1 LNVKTTFLAG
11 LCLSVLALTGCSAAA
26 RPELTTWSDG
36 ACTESNPG
44 VSLSVDYL
52 GDVVTH
58 CAENYEGN
66 GWELFEA
73 AGFKV
78 EGTDKYP
85 TAFACQ
91 IDDQPS
97 DAKCDDAPGAYWGYY
112 IATRGIWGYATSG
125 AADRK
130 STCGTH
136 EGWVYME
143 TEATKLHLPEPS
155 EFTCK

>member
-1 LNVKTTFLAG
+1 MNFKFTLAVG
-11 LCLSVLALTGCSAAA
+11 LSLAALTLSGCSPLAS
-26 RPELTTWSDG
+26 PEKPTWSNG
-36 ACTESNPG
+36 ACSESNPG

-52 GDVVTH
+52 GVVETH
-58 CAENYEGN
+58 CAENFEGN
-66 GWELFEA
+66 GWDLFEA
-73 AGFKV
+73 AGFDVK
-78 EGTDKYP
+78 GTEKYP

-91 IDDQPS
+91 IDNQPA

-112 IATRGIWGYATSG
+112 IATRGVWGYATSG

-143 TEATKLHLPEPS
+143 TEATGLHLPEPS